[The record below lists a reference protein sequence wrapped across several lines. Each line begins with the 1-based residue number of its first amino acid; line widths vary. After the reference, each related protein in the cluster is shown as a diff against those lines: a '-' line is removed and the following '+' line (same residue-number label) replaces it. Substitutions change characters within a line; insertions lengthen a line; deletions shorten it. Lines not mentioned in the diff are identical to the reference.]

1 MKVISTGNARVNC
14 KQCGS
19 TLEYEWRD
27 ITEYNGVFCVFCP
40 VCGFSI
46 TVPETI
52 EANPYADLHGCTIGG
67 IVGDFDAY
75 KLQAPYTVFARD
87 ALCASNSSACSSHVS
102 ALSASTTEAKVDD
115 ACTLTATI

>member
-1 MKVISTGNARVNC
+1 M
-14 KQCGS
+14 
-19 TLEYEWRD
+19 EYEWRD

-46 TVPETI
+46 TVPEAI
-52 EANPYADLHGCTIGG
+52 EANPYADLHSCTVGG
-67 IVGDFDAY
+67 IIGDFDTY

-87 ALCASNSSACSSHVS
+87 ALYASNKTACNDHVS